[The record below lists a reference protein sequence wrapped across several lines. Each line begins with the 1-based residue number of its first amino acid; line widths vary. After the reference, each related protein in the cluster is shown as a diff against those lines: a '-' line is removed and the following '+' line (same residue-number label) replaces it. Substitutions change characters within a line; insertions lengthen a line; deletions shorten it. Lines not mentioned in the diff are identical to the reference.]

1 MELPSGKQALYIIAA
16 IVVLFLSM
24 EYVLPLLLPFL
35 LGSLMAFGVEPEVGF
50 LQRKLHFPR
59 FLASVLGVTVGL
71 VLLFG
76 LVAALTTLLLR
87 QLQRL
92 GNALPELTVTVSSG
106 LELLQSW
113 LLRLS
118 DRLPKEMGE
127 TVERAIISLFGSGS
141 RLLERLAG
149 MVLSAANRLL
159 GWLPGGALSLG
170 TGILSAY
177 MISIELP
184 RLKKIT
190 FFSKESRLLSFGRNL
205 RDILLS
211 YGKAQLLLMGIIF
224 AMLLAALWFFHIP
237 FSPLW
242 AFLIAIIDAIPVLG
256 TGVVLVPWSIVCMLQ
271 GAQSRS
277 IGLLALFAATTIGRT
292 VLEPKFLGKELGLD
306 PLLTLIAMYIG
317 FRLWGILGLILAPL
331 GAVVILRFSPG
342 ISGKNP

>member
-1 MELPSGKQALYIIAA
+1 MELPRGKQVLYLIAA
-16 IVVLFLSM
+16 IVILFLSM

-35 LGSLMAFGVEPEVGF
+35 LGSLMALGVEPEVRF
-50 LQRKLHFPR
+50 LQQKLHFPR
-59 FLASVLGVTVGL
+59 FLASVLGITVGL
-71 VLLFG
+71 ILLFG

-113 LLRLS
+113 LLGLS
-118 DRLPKEMGE
+118 DSLPQEMGE
-127 TVERAIISLFGSGS
+127 TVERSIISLFGSGS
-141 RLLERLAG
+141 RLLERFAG
-149 MVLSAANRLL
+149 IVLSSANRIL
-159 GWLPGGALSLG
+159 GWLPEGALSLG

-184 RLKKIT
+184 RLKKI
-190 FFSKESRLLSFGRNL
+190 SLLSAESKFLSFFRNL
-205 RDILLS
+205 KNILLS

-224 AMLLAALWFFHIP
+224 TMLLIALWFFHVP

-242 AFLIAIIDAIPVLG
+242 AFLIALIDAIPVLG
-256 TGVVLVPWSIVCMLQ
+256 TGVVLVPWSVVCMLQ

-277 IGLLALFAATTIGRT
+277 IGLILLFAATTIGRT
-292 VLEPKFLGKELGLD
+292 VLEPKLLGKELGLD

-317 FRLWGILGLILAPL
+317 FRLWGIMGLILAPL
-331 GAVVILRFSPG
+331 GAVVILRFSPE